1 MKIGFIGIGVMGRSM
16 AKHLMK
22 AGHQVSVYNRT
33 KAKAAEVIAAGALWR
48 ETVADCCMGED
59 VIITM
64 VGYPKDV
71 EEVYFGE
78 AGVIAAAKPGAYLI
92 DMTTT
97 SPELS
102 KRIYAAAQE
111 KGLHALDA
119 PVSGGDT
126 GAKLGSLSIMVG
138 GDVSAFEV
146 CLPLFEILGEN
157 IIYQGGPGAGQHTKM
172 ANQIAIAGAIS
183 GVVEALAYGEH
194 MGLDPKK
201 MLASISQGAAGSF
214 QMSQLA
220 PKMVEGD
227 FAPGFYLKH
236 FIKDMQIADAES
248 QAVGLSLSVLEDA
261 LAKYQELAAKG
272 LGDLGTQALIKYY
285 EKD

>member
-1 MKIGFIGIGVMGRSM
+1 MKIGFIGIGVMGQSM
-16 AKHLMK
+16 VKHLLK
-22 AGHQVSVYNRT
+22 AGHKVSVYNRT
-33 KAKAAEVIAAGALWR
+33 KAKAEGVIAAGALWQ
-48 ETVADCCMGED
+48 ETVADCCMEKD

-78 AGVIAAAKPGAYLI
+78 AGVIDAAKPGAYLI

-102 KRIYAAAQE
+102 KRIYAAAKE
-111 KGLHALDA
+111 KGLDALDA

-138 GDVSAFEV
+138 GDVGAYEA
-146 CLPLFEILGEN
+146 CRPLFEILGEN

-183 GVVEALAYGEH
+183 GVVEALAYGEQ

-201 MLASISQGAAGSF
+201 MLASISQGAAGSV

-227 FAPGFYLKH
+227 FTPGFYLKH